1 MKMNYGE
8 MYLLIGVILLWI
20 GGVATGIVIASNS
33 LTPIIYGIITGY
45 VSYIAG
51 FILFHWK
58 LKGYKLIAKKDI
70 K

>member
-1 MKMNYGE
+1 MNKGE

-33 LTPIIYGIITGY
+33 LTPVIYGITTAYI
-45 VSYIAG
+45 SYIAG
-51 FILFHWK
+51 YILFHWK
-58 LKGYKLIAKKDI
+58 LKEYKLISKKEL